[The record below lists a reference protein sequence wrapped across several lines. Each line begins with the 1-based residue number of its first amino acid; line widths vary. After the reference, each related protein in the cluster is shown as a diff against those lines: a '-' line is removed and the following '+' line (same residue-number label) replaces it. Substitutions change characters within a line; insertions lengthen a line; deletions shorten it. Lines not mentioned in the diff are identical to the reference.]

1 LDALINKNMS
11 SPFQLKFMAKN
22 PVKGFTMDQLEKSTK
37 KAEKK
42 MIENA
47 EILNKRNPEVN
58 GPNYEST
65 DPQRWAGDDG
75 YDDSVEKT
83 QVSNGSVAQMA
94 SPLNAYV
101 STAGHFQRLQDNIA
115 AAFTPK
121 KETGPTSEDK
131 KNQAEEAYWKSKTT
145 TSEESNPSKDRVNQ
159 IEDDSSSDSDVGL
172 KYDSSKNYSK
182 TFKEFKEG
190 NPFYIGKD
198 KNENYF
204 NKYGQ

>member
-1 LDALINKNMS
+1 
-11 SPFQLKFMAKN
+11 MAKN
-22 PVKGFTMDQLEKSTK
+22 PVKGFTMKELERSTR
-37 KAEKK
+37 KAEEDMRK
-42 MIENA
+42 NA
-47 EILNKRNPEVN
+47 DILNKQNPETG

-115 AAFTPK
+115 RAFTPTK
-121 KETGPTSEDK
+121 ASKTKAEKEAEFKGETEKVSEKLKETTDK
-131 KNQAEEAYWKSKTT
+131 GFKDYSAEADFDSKSG
-145 TSEESNPSKDRVNQ
+145 SVFDKDEN
-159 IEDDSSSDSDVGL
+159 
-172 KYDSSKNYSK
+172 
-182 TFKEFKEG
+182 
-190 NPFYIGKD
+190 
-198 KNENYF
+198 NYF

>member
-1 LDALINKNMS
+1 MS

-75 YDDSVEKT
+75 YDDSVE
-83 QVSNGSVAQMA
+83 NDD

-115 AAFTPK
+115 AAFTPRGGK
-121 KETGPTSEDK
+121 TKADKEAEFKGETKKVSKKLKETTDK
-131 KNQAEEAYWKSKTT
+131 GFKDYNAKAEFNSKSG
-145 TSEESNPSKDRVNQ
+145 SFFDKDEN
-159 IEDDSSSDSDVGL
+159 
-172 KYDSSKNYSK
+172 
-182 TFKEFKEG
+182 
-190 NPFYIGKD
+190 
-198 KNENYF
+198 NYF